1 MRYILMTLK
10 QEGRVNKDEN
20 GIPIRKRD
28 EKE

>member
-1 MRYILMTLK
+1 MTLK